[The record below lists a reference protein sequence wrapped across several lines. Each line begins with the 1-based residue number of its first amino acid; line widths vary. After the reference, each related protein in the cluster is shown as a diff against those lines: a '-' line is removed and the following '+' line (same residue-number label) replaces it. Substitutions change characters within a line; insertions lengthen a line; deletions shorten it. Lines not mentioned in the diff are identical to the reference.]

1 MSEKSVEYSELLT
14 LTSDIVATHTSHNA
28 VPSTDLSGLIE
39 TVFNTL
45 SGLGAPP
52 AEPEQEPAVPIKNSV
67 SKKFITCL
75 ECGKEQKMLK
85 HHLHSAH
92 DTNPDEYRAKWG
104 LVHHYPM
111 VAPVYAALRR
121 KLAMEIGLGGH
132 FQMGRACRRRP
143 QNAFKKT
150 TPRTN
155 P

>member
-1 MSEKSVEYSELLT
+1 MSEKSVERNELLT
-14 LTSDIVATHTSHNA
+14 LTSDIVANHATKNA

-52 AEPEQEPAVPIKNSV
+52 AEPEQEPAVPIKKSV

-85 HHLHSAH
+85 RHLHSAH

-104 LVHHYPM
+104 LGHHYPM

-121 KLAMEIGLGGH
+121 KLAMEIGLG
-132 FQMGRACRRRP
+132 RKRKP
-143 QNAFKKT
+143 
-150 TPRTN
+150 
-155 P
+155 